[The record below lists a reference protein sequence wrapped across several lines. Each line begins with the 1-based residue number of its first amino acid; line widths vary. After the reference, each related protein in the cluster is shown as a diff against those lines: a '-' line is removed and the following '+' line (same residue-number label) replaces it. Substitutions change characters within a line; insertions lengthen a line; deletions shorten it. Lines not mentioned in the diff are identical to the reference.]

1 MRIGPCVLICAALLG
16 VAHAQPRVQPVPLE
30 VTPLRGSEPLPTP
43 TAPMVAPMAA
53 PTPEATAAPVSPA
66 LAAPPTAVSTQVVP
80 PVLPE
85 FPRRRAIEAVALERG
100 RMSYSGPS
108 GALTTAADGGMCAVT
123 CSLSPPEEY
132 QISCPPGASARCQ
145 CDNPPYAECL
155 PQP

>member
-1 MRIGPCVLICAALLG
+1 MRIGLCALVCAALLG
-16 VAHAQPRVQPVPLE
+16 VAQAQPRVQPVPLE
-30 VTPLRGSEPLPTP
+30 VTPLRGSEP
-43 TAPMVAPMAA
+43 A
-53 PTPEATAAPVSPA
+53 PTPVPAAATPTPAPVSA
-66 LAAPPTAVSTQVVP
+66 VVPPPRTAVSQQVVP

-108 GALTTAADGGMCAVT
+108 GALTTAAGGGMCAVT

-145 CDNPPYAECL
+145 CDAPPYAECL
-155 PQP
+155 PQQ